1 MKFYH
6 YKILCL
12 TVLAMLVDESVQT
25 SRKMERKAFE
35 ERVIREGMDLWKK
48 QREFEL
54 RRKLQEQREIRQMMD
69 TYWPW
74 GKGTDARPRG
84 LRNLRLEE
92 LFPNK
97 DYLNNKRYVGSI
109 GFTNKAG
116 GGGAPI
122 FSDGKKITRT
132 CEDPMLRFQ
141 FGSKDLRKCVDN
153 TLRYKTNKQQQE
165 EYKKELDKLVEE
177 KKQKEKQEK
186 KESVHFHQE
195 QGWSDEKTL
204 KHLENEAIK
213 SNTHDNKKFNGSN
226 KHISP
231 HITHSKP
238 STRLDPIAYPKR
250 NFIPVGRNRKLSPL
264 SENKDEGVE
273 LVALLAK
280 DRKYPLKIPLCSSD
294 ITSEKKMGSNFSF
307 KLVCTSSGSS
317 FSSQSSN
324 VDDPD
329 ADPQYVNADDVS
341 STFTEVFNK
350 NVDTEVPENVTIN
363 KPKSRKKKACPH

>member
-1 MKFYH
+1 
-6 YKILCL
+6 
-12 TVLAMLVDESVQT
+12 
-25 SRKMERKAFE
+25 MERIIELVRKYPILYDLSHEDYKNVRKKAK
-35 ERVIREGMDLWKK
+35 M
-48 QREFEL
+48 
-54 RRKLQEQREIRQMMD
+54 IRQMMD

-97 DYLNNKRYVGSI
+97 DYINNKRYVGSL
-109 GFTNKAG
+109 GLTNKAG

-204 KHLENEAIK
+204 KHLENETIK
-213 SNTHDNKKFNGSN
+213 SNIHDNKKLNGSN
-226 KHISP
+226 KHLSS

-238 STRLDPIAYPKR
+238 SSRLDPIAYPKR

-294 ITSEKKMGSNFSF
+294 VTSEKKMGNNLKPGIWSRQGSAYLKALAEQMMYKQHKTQEMKAKEEENSKKHFS
-307 KLVCTSSGSS
+307 TWSG
-317 FSSQSSN
+317 FWGRPGNGAPLPEIRKQCL
-324 VDDPD
+324 DDML
-329 ADPQYVNADDVS
+329 Y
-341 STFTEVFNK
+341 
-350 NVDTEVPENVTIN
+350 
-363 KPKSRKKKACPH
+363 PKMTPIGVH